1 MMHYYGTISQ
11 YIEEDDYPAAV
22 MMNIGTTE
30 HGLAHFTDR
39 DEINQ
44 FKKEYKY
51 IRRYRRKLFI
61 QYQVCSID
69 SRSYHAFLRTNWLD
83 LTNHFSRKW
92 GVERV
97 PLMLRADIH
106 QVREDLE
113 MKVLKWTPISLINKS
128 GKLVK
133 PTNPDVLGGIVS
145 VD

>member
-1 MMHYYGTISQ
+1 MIHYYGTISH
-11 YIEEDDYPAAV
+11 YIEADDYPSAV
-22 MMNIGTTE
+22 KMNIGREE
-30 HGLAHFTDR
+30 HGMAHFANR
-39 DEINQ
+39 DEIDQ
-44 FKKEYKY
+44 FKKDYKY

-61 QYQVCSID
+61 QYHACSID

-83 LTNHFSRKW
+83 LTIQFKRKW

-113 MKVLKWTPISLINKS
+113 MKVLEWPTIYLINTS

-133 PTNPDVLGGIVS
+133 PTNPGVLGEGTC
-145 VD
+145 